1 MEGKT
6 YILYFP
12 SIFHIKFIILL
23 YISYRVQHASVPLI
37 TNPNFYNPQDA
48 TLNLQ
53 AAMKNLQ
60 TNAVFYFLIPN
71 NLQNLFVPSQPL
83 DITNLVNTW
92 KGYDDSLEVSVLAN
106 GMFSL
111 IIDFLLLIYVF
122 LLESMS
128 WFLLLKLCY
137 RSIISGCRGNQE
149 ETSSS

>member
-1 MEGKT
+1 
-6 YILYFP
+6 
-12 SIFHIKFIILL
+12 
-23 YISYRVQHASVPLI
+23 
-37 TNPNFYNPQDA
+37 
-48 TLNLQ
+48 
-53 AAMKNLQ
+53 MKNLQ